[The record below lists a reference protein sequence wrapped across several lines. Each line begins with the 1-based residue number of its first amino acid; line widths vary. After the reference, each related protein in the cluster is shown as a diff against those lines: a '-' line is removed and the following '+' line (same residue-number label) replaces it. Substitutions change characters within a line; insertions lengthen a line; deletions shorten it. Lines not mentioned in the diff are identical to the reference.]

1 LGKNKTILLSFQ
13 RIPWINPF
21 LVKKECHGGR
31 NLPKKESTLF
41 SESPL
46 ESTIFLFLPS
56 LYESFPF
63 RSFIPNFSMKI
74 LVIPGDGIGQEV
86 TTWGKKVIE
95 KIAQKHGH
103 SVSFEEGR
111 MGHVAIEATG
121 NPLPDET
128 LEKARKSD
136 AILFGAIGHIKYD
149 NDPTAKVR
157 PEQGLLKIRK
167 ELGLYANLRPIKLFD
182 ELLGASSLKPE
193 ILKGADILFFRELTG
208 DVYFGEK
215 KRSEDR
221 KTASDLMIYHQY
233 EVERIAEKAYKAA
246 QVRSK
251 RLCSVD
257 KANVLESSRLWRE
270 TVQEVAK
277 RYPDVETEHMFID
290 NAAMQLIKDP
300 KRFDVVLT
308 ANLFGDILT
317 DEASQIAG
325 SMGMLA
331 SASVGDTIGFYEPIH
346 GSAHDIAGKGVANPL
361 ASILSVALMFEI
373 SFGLKKEANAIVE
386 AVAATLKEG
395 FRTRDIADATTSK
408 ENLLGT
414 ESMGL
419 KVLEKI

>member
-1 LGKNKTILLSFQ
+1 M
-13 RIPWINPF
+13 
-21 LVKKECHGGR
+21 KKH
-31 NLPKKESTLF
+31 
-41 SESPL
+41 
-46 ESTIFLFLPS
+46 
-56 LYESFPF
+56 
-63 RSFIPNFSMKI
+63 I

-86 TTWGKKVIE
+86 TTWGKKVLE
-95 KIAQKHGH
+95 TVAAKFGH
-103 SVSFEEGR
+103 DFTFDEAL

-149 NDPTAKVR
+149 NDPSAKVR

-182 ELLGASSLKPE
+182 ELLSASSIKPE

-221 KTASDLMIYHQY
+221 NTASDLMVYSRY
-233 EVERIAEKAYKAA
+233 EVERIAIKAFEAA
-246 QVRSK
+246 QARSK

-270 TVQEVAK
+270 VVQEIAPK
-277 RYPDVETEHMFID
+277 YPDVVTEHMFID

-331 SASVGDTIGFYEPIH
+331 SASVGDSVGFYEPIH
-346 GSAHDIAGKGVANPL
+346 GSAHDIAGKGIANPL
-361 ASILSVALMFEI
+361 ASILSVALMLEI
-373 SFGLKKEANAIVE
+373 SFKLNEEAKSIIDAVDAVLKQ
-386 AVAATLKEG
+386 G
-395 FRTRDIADATTSK
+395 YRTGDIADATTPK
-408 ENLLGT
+408 NMILGT
-414 ESMGL
+414 QAMG
-419 KVLEKI
+419 EKIVALLA

>member
-1 LGKNKTILLSFQ
+1 MKKN
-13 RIPWINPF
+13 
-21 LVKKECHGGR
+21 
-31 NLPKKESTLF
+31 
-41 SESPL
+41 
-46 ESTIFLFLPS
+46 
-56 LYESFPF
+56 
-63 RSFIPNFSMKI
+63 I

-86 TTWGKKVIE
+86 TTWGKKVLEAIGT
-95 KIAQKHGH
+95 KFGH
-103 SVSFEEGR
+103 DFTFDEAL

-128 LEKARKSD
+128 LAKARKTD

-149 NDPTAKVR
+149 NDPSAKVR

-182 ELLGASSLKPE
+182 ELLGASSIKPE

-221 KTASDLMIYHQY
+221 NTASDLMVYSRY
-233 EVERIAEKAYKAA
+233 EVERIAIKAFEAA

-270 TVQEVAK
+270 VVQEIALK
-277 RYPDVETEHMFID
+277 YPDVTTEHMFID

-331 SASVGDTIGFYEPIH
+331 SASVGDSVGFYEPIH
-346 GSAHDIAGKGVANPL
+346 GSGHDIAGKGIANPL
-361 ASILSVALMFEI
+361 ASILSVALMLEI
-373 SFGLKKEANAIVE
+373 SFKLTKEAEAIIT
-386 AVAATLKEG
+386 AVDQALKQG
-395 FRTRDIADATTSK
+395 FRTGDIANASTPKDK
-408 ENLLGT
+408 ILGT
-414 ESMGL
+414 QAMG
-419 KVLEKI
+419 EKIVALLS